1 MNEPAFVNRDRMVAN
16 KDYVSWLSDVKNR
29 FRAAQAK
36 AIVRVNTAMLE
47 FYWSIGRDLTE
58 MHPEE
63 HWGKGIV
70 RQFALDMR
78 NAFPDETGFS
88 WSNVKI

>member
-1 MNEPAFVNRDRMVAN
+1 METMDEPTVVNRDRMIAD
-16 KDYVSWLSDVKNR
+16 KDYVAWLSDVKTR

-63 HWGKGIV
+63 
-70 RQFALDMR
+70 
-78 NAFPDETGFS
+78 N
-88 WSNVKI
+88 